1 MNIGRCLFKPDRIFS
16 NGIQFKS
23 AFLTQISAVLGG
35 VTIAGP
41 QFTCGFI
48 SNDRDIH
55 QLG

>member
-1 MNIGRCLFKPDRIFS
+1 MGFNS
-16 NGIQFKS
+16 KS
-23 AFLTQISAVLGG
+23 AFLTQISAILRGI
-35 VTIAGP
+35 TIGGP